1 MPEHVRTTRRGRLAV
16 IELHRPE
23 ALNALTHEMVLG
35 IAAALAAAEADASVA
50 TIAIVGAGDRGL
62 CAGGDVV
69 GLRTDVQERGGAGA
83 RAFWR
88 DEYALNAAIA
98 RAAKPVVAI
107 QHGIV
112 LGGGVGISAHAS
124 HRIVTDST
132 RIGFPEVTI
141 GFVPDVGASWLLSR
155 APGELGT
162 RVALTGE
169 HVGPADA
176 ILLGLSDA
184 FVPQA
189 RMPDLLEA
197 LTSTDADDA
206 IAAVAAPPPAGELAG
221 AGTEGAFAGDDL
233 RAILARL
240 EAPGE
245 GAAESAALAAT
256 IAKRSP
262 TALAVTLASL
272 RRAAALPSLER
283 ALEQE
288 YRVSSHVSLLPDF
301 AEGIRAQLVDKDRA
315 PHWQPA
321 RIDAGDRCH
330 GGGLLR
336 PRAGRRPRPAGPRPA
351 DPDLP
356 DPDLPEETP

>member
-1 MPEHVRTTRRGRLAV
+1 MSEHVRTARRGHLAV

-23 ALNALTHEMVLG
+23 ALNALTHEMVRG
-35 IAAALAAAEADASVA
+35 IAAALAEAEADASVA
-50 TIAIVGAGDRGL
+50 TIAIVGAGERGL

-98 RAAKPVVAI
+98 RAGKPVVAI

-124 HRIVTDST
+124 HRVVTDST

-162 RVALTGE
+162 RAALTGE

-184 FVPQA
+184 FVPHA
-189 RMPDLLEA
+189 GIPDLLQA
-197 LTSTDADDA
+197 LTTTAADEA
-206 IAAVAAPPPAGELAG
+206 IAAAAAAPPAGQLSEG
-221 AGTEGAFAGDDL
+221 APIDGAFAGDDL
-233 RAILARL
+233 PAIVARL
-240 EAPGE
+240 EAAGAE
-245 GAAESAALAAT
+245 GAALAAT

-272 RRAAALPSLER
+272 RRAAHLPSLER

-301 AEGIRAQLVDKDRA
+301 AEGIRAQLVDKDRS
-315 PHWQPA
+315 PSWQPA
-321 RIDAGDRCH
+321 DIEHVTDAMVEACFALAPDGD
-330 GGGLLR
+330 LEL
-336 PRAGRRPRPAGPRPA
+336 PA
-351 DPDLP
+351 PDLP
-356 DPDLPEETP
+356 ETDLPEPDLPEETP

>member
-1 MPEHVRTTRRGRLAV
+1 MTDHVRTTRRGHLAT

-23 ALNALTHEMVLG
+23 ALNALTHEMVHG
-35 IAAALAAAEADASVA
+35 IAAALVEAEADASVA
-50 TIAIVGAGDRGL
+50 TIAIVGAGERGL

-69 GLRTDVQERGGAGA
+69 GLRADALERGGAGA

-98 RAAKPVVAI
+98 RTAKPLVAI

-124 HRIVTDST
+124 HRVVTDST

-169 HVGPADA
+169 HVGAADA
-176 ILLGLSDA
+176 IVLGLSDA
-184 FVPQA
+184 FVPHA
-189 RMPDLLEA
+189 RIPDLLEA
-197 LTSTDADDA
+197 LTHAPADEA
-206 IAAVAAPPPAGELAG
+206 IAAFAAEPPAGALAP
-221 AGTEGAFAGDDL
+221 GTALDDAFAGDAL
-233 RAILARL
+233 PAIVARL
-240 EAPGE
+240 EAAGE
-245 GAAESAALAAT
+245 EGAALAAT

-262 TALAVTLASL
+262 TALAVALASL
-272 RRAAALPSLER
+272 RRAARLPSLER

-288 YRVSSHVSLLPDF
+288 YRVSAHVSLLPDF
-301 AEGIRAQLVDKDRA
+301 AEGIRAQLVDKDRS
-315 PHWQPA
+315 PRWQPA
-321 RIDAGDRCH
+321 RIDDVTDAMVEACFAPAPDGD
-330 GGGLLR
+330 L
-336 PRAGRRPRPAGPRPA
+336 
-351 DPDLP
+351 DLSG
-356 DPDLPEETP
+356 ETA

>member
-184 FVPQA
+184 FVPRA

-240 EAPGE
+240 EAPE
-245 GAAESAALAAT
+245 AADSAALAAT

-321 RIDAGDRCH
+321 HIDQVTDAMVEACFAPAPDGD
-330 GGGLLR
+330 LDL
-336 PRAGRRPRPAGPRPA
+336 P

>member
-1 MPEHVRTTRRGRLAV
+1 MSEHVRTERRGRLAL

-23 ALNALTHEMVLG
+23 ALNALTHDMVRG
-35 IAAALAAAEADASVA
+35 IAAALADAEADASVS

-98 RAAKPVVAI
+98 RARTPVVAI

-124 HRIVTDST
+124 HRIVTEST

-169 HVGPADA
+169 HVGAADA

-184 FVPQA
+184 FASDA
-189 RMPDLLEA
+189 RIPDLIEA
-197 LTSTDADDA
+197 LASTTADEA
-206 IAAVAAPPPAGELAG
+206 IAAVAAAPPAGELG
-221 AGTEGAFAGDDL
+221 AARALVDEAFAGDDL
-233 RAILARL
+233 AAIVERL
-240 EAPGE
+240 RSAGE
-245 GAAESAALAAT
+245 EGAALAAT

-272 RRAAALPSLER
+272 RRARHLPTLELAL
-283 ALEQE
+283 AQE

-301 AEGIRAQLVDKDRA
+301 AEGIRAQLVDKDRS
-315 PHWQPA
+315 PRWQPA
-321 RIDAGDRCH
+321 TVDQVTDAMVEACFAPAPGGDLHLPPQRPPAP
-330 GGGLLR
+330 LR
-336 PRAGRRPRPAGPRPA
+336 S
-351 DPDLP
+351 
-356 DPDLPEETP
+356 EETA

>member
-1 MPEHVRTTRRGRLAV
+1 VRTTRRGHLAT

-23 ALNALTHEMVLG
+23 ALNALTHDMVRDL
-35 IAAALAAAEADASVA
+35 AAALAAAEAEASVA
-50 TIAIVGAGDRGL
+50 TIAIVGAGERGL

-162 RVALTGE
+162 RAALTGE

-189 RMPDLLEA
+189 RVADLLEA
-197 LTSTDADDA
+197 LTETPADGA
-206 IAAVAAPPPAGELAG
+206 IAALAAEPPAGALAG
-221 AGTEGAFAGDDL
+221 GAALDDAFAGDEVG
-233 RAILARL
+233 AIVARL
-240 EAPGE
+240 EAAGE
-245 GAAESAALAAT
+245 EGAALAAT
-256 IAKRSP
+256 IGKRSP
-262 TALAVTLASL
+262 TALAVALASL
-272 RRAAALPSLER
+272 RRAAQLPTLER

-288 YRVSSHVSLLPDF
+288 YRVSAHVSLLPDF
-301 AEGIRAQLVDKDRA
+301 AEGIRAQLVDKDRS

-321 RIDAGDRCH
+321 RIERVSDAMVEACFAPAPDGD
-330 GGGLLR
+330 L
-336 PRAGRRPRPAGPRPA
+336 
-351 DPDLP
+351 DLSG
-356 DPDLPEETP
+356 ETP

>member
-1 MPEHVRTTRRGRLAV
+1 MTDHVRTARHGRLAR

-23 ALNALTHEMVLG
+23 ALNALTHDMVRG
-35 IAAALAAAEADASVA
+35 IATALAEAEADASVS

-69 GLRTDVQERGGAGA
+69 GLRADVRERGGAGA

-124 HRIVTDST
+124 HRVVTDST

-184 FVPQA
+184 FVPAA
-189 RMPDLLEA
+189 RIPDLLEA
-197 LTSTDADDA
+197 LAWTAADEA
-206 IAAVAAPPPAGELAG
+206 IAAVAAAPPAGRLA
-221 AGTEGAFAGDDL
+221 AARPLVDEAFAGDDVP
-233 RAILARL
+233 AMLARL
-240 EAPGE
+240 EAAGEE
-245 GAAESAALAAT
+245 GAALAET
-256 IAKRSP
+256 IGSRSP

-272 RRAAALPSLER
+272 RRAARLPSLEL

-301 AEGIRAQLVDKDRA
+301 AEGIRAQLVDKDRS
-315 PHWQPA
+315 PRWQPA
-321 RIDAGDRCH
+321 TIEQVTSAMVEACFAPAPDGD
-330 GGGLLR
+330 LTLS
-336 PRAGRRPRPAGPRPA
+336 
-351 DPDLP
+351 
-356 DPDLPEETP
+356 EETA

>member
-1 MPEHVRTTRRGRLAV
+1 MTEHVRTARRGRLALV
-16 IELHRPE
+16 ELHRPE
-23 ALNALTHEMVLG
+23 ALNALTHDMVRA
-35 IAAALAAAEADASVA
+35 IAAALADAEPDPSVA
-50 TIAIVGAGDRGL
+50 TIAIVGTGDRGL

-98 RAAKPVVAI
+98 RARTPVVAI

-124 HRIVTDST
+124 HRVVTEST

-184 FVPQA
+184 FTPDA
-189 RMPDLLEA
+189 RIPDLLEA
-197 LTSTDADDA
+197 LTSTDADEA
-206 IAAVAAPPPAGELAG
+206 IATVAAAPPAGQLATVRELVDD
-221 AGTEGAFAGDDL
+221 AFAGDDL
-233 RAILARL
+233 GAILERL
-240 EAPGE
+240 ASAGEE
-245 GAAESAALAAT
+245 GAVLAAT
-256 IAKRSP
+256 IGRRSP

-272 RRAAALPSLER
+272 RRAAQLPTLER

-301 AEGIRAQLVDKDRA
+301 AEGIRAQLVDKDRS
-315 PHWQPA
+315 PRWQPA
-321 RIDAGDRCH
+321 TIDQVSNAMVESCFAPAPDGDLH
-330 GGGLLR
+330 
-336 PRAGRRPRPAGPRPA
+336 
-351 DPDLP
+351 
-356 DPDLPEETP
+356 LPEETA

>member
-1 MPEHVRTTRRGRLAV
+1 MTEHVRTARRGRLAL

-23 ALNALTHEMVLG
+23 ALNALTHDMVRA
-35 IAAALAAAEADASVA
+35 IAAALADAEADPSVA
-50 TIAIVGAGDRGL
+50 TIAIVGTGDRGL

-98 RAAKPVVAI
+98 RARTPVVAI

-124 HRIVTDST
+124 RRSVTEST

-184 FVPQA
+184 FTPAA
-189 RMPDLLEA
+189 RIPDLLEA
-197 LTSTDADDA
+197 LISTDADEA
-206 IAAVAAPPPAGELAG
+206 IAAVAAAPPTGQLAAPRELVDD
-221 AGTEGAFAGDDL
+221 AFAGDDL
-233 RAILARL
+233 AAILQRL
-240 EAPGE
+240 GSAGEE
-245 GAAESAALAAT
+245 GAVLAAT
-256 IAKRSP
+256 IGRRSP

-272 RRAAALPSLER
+272 RRATQLPTLER

-301 AEGIRAQLVDKDRA
+301 AEGIRAQLVDKDRS
-315 PHWQPA
+315 PRWQPA
-321 RIDAGDRCH
+321 AIDQVSNAMVESCFAPAPDGDLH
-330 GGGLLR
+330 
-336 PRAGRRPRPAGPRPA
+336 
-351 DPDLP
+351 
-356 DPDLPEETP
+356 LPEETA